1 MSNLLDLSV
10 QHFRAVRSAD
20 IQLNGITVVA
30 GINGC
35 GKSSLS
41 KLLYTLLRHIN
52 DFDGLVTADVHQ
64 RLTPYMDVIEQLH
77 YALRMGDSGLI
88 LRKINFRDLSF
99 ERCLAYVDDICSRYL
114 DMERAHQAQGATA
127 TTPRLHHLLDAVL
140 AEPDLPTVEAKI
152 QALRLRIHDALQQAS
167 ACIQERPATL
177 LHRLLAETFCAP
189 ADTQIC
195 LREYGGLLYSA
206 SLANI
211 PLPHY
216 VRKVLY
222 VDTPMAIGLS
232 DSDTLPAHWRDLN
245 LHLRSASAS
254 GFDAAID
261 RLISSDLLHGEAL
274 YDPSL
279 YGRFKF
285 RRADGREFALEECAT
300 GVRSISMLQLLLR
313 NQFLD
318 ENTLLILDEP
328 EAHLHPQ
335 WIVAYA
341 RLLVLLHQQLGV
353 KFFIASHS
361 TDMVSALRYLSDR
374 EGCLSDVTFYV
385 AEAQSDFDGYVYRN
399 LGQDIEPIFASFN
412 QSLDLLDTL
421 IADNERI

>member
-1 MSNLLDLSV
+1 MNNLLELSV
-10 QHFRAVRSAD
+10 RNFRAVQCAD

-52 DFDGLVTADVHQ
+52 DYDGLVTADVQH
-64 RLTPYMDVIEQLH
+64 RLAPYMDAIEQLH

-88 LRKINFRDLSF
+88 IRKMNLRDLNA
-99 ERCLAYVDDICSRYL
+99 ERYLAYVDDICWRFL
-114 DMERAHQAQGATA
+114 DMEHDRQAQGATA
-127 TTPRLHHLLDAVL
+127 TTPRLHHILDTVL
-140 AEPDLPTVEAKI
+140 AEEYPTIDEKVRT
-152 QALRLRIHDALQQAS
+152 LNRLIHDALKQAS
-167 ACIQERPATL
+167 VCIQERPATL
-177 LHRLLAETFCAP
+177 LHRVLAESFCAP
-189 ADTQIC
+189 AATQIQ

-206 SLANI
+206 TLANV

-232 DSDTLPAHWRDLN
+232 ECDTIPAHWRDLN
-245 LHLRSASAS
+245 LHLRQAATS

-261 RLISSDLLHGEAL
+261 RIISSDLLHGEAL
-274 YDPSL
+274 YDSSL
-279 YGRFKF
+279 YGQFKF
-285 RRADGREFALEECAT
+285 RRADGHEFALEECAT
-300 GVRSISMLQLLLR
+300 GVRAISMLQLLLR

-318 ENTLLILDEP
+318 ENTLLIMDEP

-341 RLLVLLHQQLGV
+341 RLLVLLHKQLGV

-361 TDMVSALRYLSDR
+361 TDMVSALRYISER
-374 EGCLSDVTFYV
+374 ETCLDDVSFYV
-385 AEAQSDFDGYVYRN
+385 AVAQADFDGYVYRN
-399 LGQDIEPIFASFN
+399 LGHDIEPIFASFN